1 LPARFVL
8 FDDPFNPDGRRL
20 ASAGGTRKNEKE
32 PGEVKLWDLT
42 TGQDVYTL
50 GSHASVIYGV
60 AYSPC
65 GRSLATASEDGTIGE
80 QNRPPNAPRF
90 PPPGELDNRSLFLGA
105 TL

>member
-8 FDDPFNPDGRRL
+8 FDDPFSPDGRRL

-65 GRSLATASEDGTIGE
+65 GRSLEVARARHRRDQRCLLADAAAFGDGSL
-80 QNRPPNAPRF
+80 QFLQAL
-90 PPPGELDNRSLFLGA
+90 LD